1 MSLSIC
7 LAGAVHEASLGGAKL
22 RVKEKLI
29 TTDRL
34 IRFRTMDKS
43 DTTEK
48 DIQSVVWT
56 GRTHS
61 TEFGINELRRTYR
74 L

>member
-34 IRFRTMDKS
+34 IRFRTMD
-43 DTTEK
+43 TTEK

>member
-34 IRFRTMDKS
+34 IRLRTMDES
-43 DTTEK
+43 DTIPKKISSLLYGPVEH
-48 DIQSVVWT
+48 I
-56 GRTHS
+56 RR
-61 TEFGINELRRTYR
+61 EINELRRTYR

>member
-34 IRFRTMDKS
+34 IRFRTMDES

-61 TEFGINELRRTYR
+61 TGN
-74 L
+74 

>member
-34 IRFRTMDKS
+34 IRFRTMDES
-43 DTTEK
+43 DTTPKKISNLLYGPVEH
-48 DIQSVVWT
+48 I
-56 GRTHS
+56 RR
-61 TEFGINELRRTYR
+61 GINELR
-74 L
+74 